1 MRKKQLLLIIL
12 SGFILYSV
20 HSQTTPDSARAAR
33 EASEEREISRHF
45 GLNVGVWIPTGD
57 LSVLGPHPNI
67 GVIWGIRHKVHEFN
81 VVLDFRFGKSKDP
94 YEVSRAGTIYQLD
107 NYFGGYLGLDYIFYL
122 GVGKSVD
129 FGILAGLG
137 YDGFTLNKDVVPA
150 PPYEIGSFNFNTG
163 IRLNWY
169 TKGRT
174 YFSFQ
179 PKYNV
184 INYANKGGTSFD
196 GNAIT
201 LQLFVGT
208 FGGL

>member
-12 SGFILYSV
+12 SGFILSSL
-20 HSQTTPDSARAAR
+20 HSQTYPDTTRS
-33 EASEEREISRHF
+33 SHEESDREISRHF
-45 GLNVGVWIPTGD
+45 GLNVGAWIPTGD
-57 LSVLGPHPNI
+57 LAVLGTHPNI

-81 VVLDFRFGKSKDP
+81 VVLDFRFLKSKET
-94 YEVSRAGTIYQLD
+94 YVVSRAGTLYQMD

-122 GVGKSVD
+122 AVGKRND

-137 YDGFTLNKDVVPA
+137 YDGFTLNKDIVPA
-150 PPYEIGSFNFNTG
+150 PPYEVGSFNFNTG
-163 IRLNWY
+163 FRFNWY
-169 TKGRT
+169 TKGHT

-179 PKYNV
+179 PKYNI

>member
-12 SGFILYSV
+12 SGFILSSL
-20 HSQTTPDSARAAR
+20 HSQTYPDTARR
-33 EASEEREISRHF
+33 ASQDASDREISRHF
-45 GLNVGVWIPTGD
+45 GLNIGAWIPTGD
-57 LSVLGPHPNI
+57 LSVLGTHPNI
-67 GVIWGIRHKVHEFN
+67 GAIWGIRHKVHEFN

-94 YEVSRAGTIYQLD
+94 YQVSRAGTLYQLD
-107 NYFGGYLGLDYIFYL
+107 SYFGGYLGLDYIFYL
-122 GVGKSVD
+122 GVGKGYD

-137 YDGFTLNKDVVPA
+137 YDGFTLKKDIVPA
-150 PPYEIGSFNFNTG
+150 PPYEIASFNFNTG
-163 IRLNWY
+163 IRFNWY

-179 PKYNV
+179 PKYNI
-184 INYANKGGTSFD
+184 INYANQGGTSFD

-201 LQLFVGT
+201 LQFFVGT

>member
-12 SGFILYSV
+12 SGFILTSL
-20 HSQTTPDSARAAR
+20 HSQTYPDTTRASR
-33 EASEEREISRHF
+33 HELDREISRHF
-45 GLNVGVWIPTGD
+45 GLNIGAWIPTGD
-57 LSVLGPHPNI
+57 LSVLGTHPNI
-67 GVIWGIRHKVHEFN
+67 GIIWGIRHKVHEFN
-81 VVLDFRFGKSKDP
+81 VVLDFRFLKSKDP
-94 YEVSRAGTIYQLD
+94 YEVSRGGTLYSLD

-122 GVGKSVD
+122 GVGKGYD

-137 YDGFTLNKDVVPA
+137 YDGFTLNKDIVPA

-163 IRLNWY
+163 FRFNWY

-179 PKYNV
+179 PKYNI